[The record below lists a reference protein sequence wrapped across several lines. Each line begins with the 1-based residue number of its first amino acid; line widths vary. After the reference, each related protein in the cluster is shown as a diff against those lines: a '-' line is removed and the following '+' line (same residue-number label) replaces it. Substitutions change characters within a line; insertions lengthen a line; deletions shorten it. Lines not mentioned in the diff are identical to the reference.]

1 MENKF
6 YNKSYN
12 KFLIFIL
19 FFVIGLTI
27 YDDYGFN
34 IDEKFHRSNGFYW
47 LNYIAEFFNLEQL
60 AHLSKEKLINIK
72 GFTLSP
78 IEHFNKYAIIF
89 DVPAAIIEVLFK
101 LELPIDYYQ
110 MRHFLV
116 FFYFYV
122 GLIFFYKI
130 LFNRFKKDSLALI
143 GVVLL
148 FLTPRI
154 LGDSFQNLK
163 DIVFLTFVIITSF
176 WYFKTIDNFNK
187 KNIIFFSLFSAISIS
202 IRMFAVFFPIS
213 FIIFCLLSLKNENY
227 KKKLNYIVF
236 HVITCVIFLVLI
248 WPLLW
253 ENTLES
259 FLSYFEILG
268 QYFGAKVL
276 FLNNYYNSAALPY
289 SYMPIWI
296 FISTPILHLIIFFLG
311 FSIMSARF
319 FGRFINIKS
328 NQIYNDF
335 WRSTNEKKDFFILFN
350 FIAIFLGIIF
360 LNIKLYNS
368 WRIAYFLYF
377 FIIYIGIFYIN
388 IILIKLKNINLL
400 YNFILKFIFFLFMLL
415 TAIRIVIYHP
425 YQSLYFN
432 MFTPNKIKNSVE
444 VDYTGLSAI
453 RFLNDIVVE
462 NPNKSVIKIGVASW
476 YPLSRMIELLDSKDI
491 SKIEIVSNKKNS
503 SSDYIYT
510 IGISEV
516 DKNLYKKYDI
526 PINFTKHKELVID
539 GAIIYEVY
547 KKK

>member
-19 FFVIGLTI
+19 FFVIGLAI

-101 LELPIDYYQ
+101 LELPVDYYQ

-176 WYFKTIDNFNK
+176 WYFKTIDNFK
-187 KNIIFFSLFSAISIS
+187 KYYFVLVVFCYQHINQNVCCFFSY
-202 IRMFAVFFPIS
+202 FFYNFLS
-213 FIIFCLLSLKNENY
+213 FI
-227 KKKLNYIVF
+227 
-236 HVITCVIFLVLI
+236 
-248 WPLLW
+248 
-253 ENTLES
+253 
-259 FLSYFEILG
+259 FE
-268 QYFGAKVL
+268 K
-276 FLNNYYNSAALPY
+276 
-289 SYMPIWI
+289 
-296 FISTPILHLIIFFLG
+296 
-311 FSIMSARF
+311 
-319 FGRFINIKS
+319 
-328 NQIYNDF
+328 
-335 WRSTNEKKDFFILFN
+335 
-350 FIAIFLGIIF
+350 
-360 LNIKLYNS
+360 
-368 WRIAYFLYF
+368 
-377 FIIYIGIFYIN
+377 
-388 IILIKLKNINLL
+388 
-400 YNFILKFIFFLFMLL
+400 
-415 TAIRIVIYHP
+415 
-425 YQSLYFN
+425 
-432 MFTPNKIKNSVE
+432 
-444 VDYTGLSAI
+444 
-453 RFLNDIVVE
+453 
-462 NPNKSVIKIGVASW
+462 
-476 YPLSRMIELLDSKDI
+476 
-491 SKIEIVSNKKNS
+491 
-503 SSDYIYT
+503 
-510 IGISEV
+510 
-516 DKNLYKKYDI
+516 
-526 PINFTKHKELVID
+526 
-539 GAIIYEVY
+539 
-547 KKK
+547 